1 MKSKNRSASSQR
13 EKRTTRQVN
22 DAHEKPRST
31 RSRGRPI
38 SESVDRALVE
48 AALHEFVERGY
59 HAMSMESIAARA
71 GVSKVSLYRRWNSK
85 LAVAADVFRLL
96 RETITVQDHGSLES
110 DIRLLLNQSIG
121 SRDTKT
127 TAKILMR
134 TMGEISGNPELL
146 ALYREHI
153 LNPRIEQLRAL
164 VERARLRK
172 ELRADLSTELAS
184 AMIAGPLFLYYLA
197 LLAEAEVDLP
207 TDLPA
212 QLTRAILEGIAT

>member
-1 MKSKNRSASSQR
+1 MKSKNRSASSR
-13 EKRTTRQVN
+13 RKKRTTRQVD
-22 DAHEKPRST
+22 DAQAKSRST

-96 RETITVQDHGSLES
+96 REATTVQDHGSLES
-110 DIRLLLNQSIG
+110 DIRSLLNRSIG

-127 TAKILMR
+127 TAKTLMR

-153 LNPRIEQLRAL
+153 LNPRIEQLRAI

-212 QLTRAILEGIAT
+212 QLTRVILGGIAI

>member
-1 MKSKNRSASSQR
+1 
-13 EKRTTRQVN
+13 
-22 DAHEKPRST
+22 
-31 RSRGRPI
+31 
-38 SESVDRALVE
+38 
-48 AALHEFVERGY
+48 
-59 HAMSMESIAARA
+59 MSMESIAARA

-96 RETITVQDHGSLES
+96 RDTITVQDHGSLES
-110 DIRLLLNQSIG
+110 DIRSLLNQSIG
-121 SRDTKT
+121 SRDTRT

-153 LNPRIEQLRAL
+153 LNPRIEQLRAI
-164 VERARLRK
+164 VERARRRK

-212 QLTRAILEGIAT
+212 QLTRVILGGIAI